1 MHIIKA
7 ILTITLATMLF
18 ACEQQDS
25 ATAVD
30 PVTGRECFE
39 SRRASLP
46 PGTQYEGIDRVSN
59 DRIVIRIMNGVD
71 VTTLECG
78 LDPDGSITTQTG
90 QDNH

>member
-1 MHIIKA
+1 MYIIKA
-7 ILTITLATMLF
+7 ILTITLATLLY

-39 SRRASLP
+39 YQHASLP

-59 DRIVIRIMNGVD
+59 DHIVIRIMNGID

-78 LDPDGSITTQTG
+78 LNPDGSIKKHTG